1 MSILATTRTVA
12 RHRRLSRLELAA
24 YIAQLE
30 GQNTALIAGNTAL
43 AAQLDQAAND
53 ISGLSEDLRVA
64 RGENLR
70 LDAALTA
77 TNARLANATS
87 VGSLPQ
93 HVSTQP
99 VPIVQRFESGPVL
112 RAGASPLAAVTAPG
126 KRGDV
131 DKTQPLPVVTTT

>member
-1 MSILATTRTVA
+1 MSVIDTTRAIV
-12 RHRRLSRLELAA
+12 RHRRMSWLEMAA
-24 YIAQLE
+24 YVAQLE
-30 GQNTALIAGNTAL
+30 GENTALIAENTTL
-43 AAQLDQAAND
+43 ETQLDQAAID
-53 ISGLSEDLRVA
+53 ISGLGEDLRVA

-87 VGSLPQ
+87 VGPLPQ

-112 RAGASPLAAVTAPG
+112 RAGASPLAAVTDPG
-126 KRGDV
+126 MAGGI
-131 DKTQPLPVVTTT
+131 DKTQPIPAVTTT